1 MKKFCVF
8 SFFFSFFGC
17 PQHMEF
23 PGQGSA
29 LSCSCDL
36 YHSCGNARSFNQ
48 LCQAGDQTYMSWH
61 CREAADPVVPQWQLH
76 NEEFWVLMLGGKEK
90 DSYAAQSIR
99 NHYHLY
105 KWKILTRGILIYS
118 FFSFQHSWFYLS
130 YHSLCNFWSVQI
142 LPISLLD
149 TICWQ

>member
-1 MKKFCVF
+1 MKRFCVF

-23 PGQGSA
+23 PDQGSA

-76 NEEFWVLMLGGKEK
+76 NEEFWVLMLGGKK
-90 DSYAAQSIR
+90 
-99 NHYHLY
+99 
-105 KWKILTRGILIYS
+105 KKIPMQRKASETIITCTNGRSLQEVYWYTLFFPSSTHGFTCPITPSAIYEV
-118 FFSFQHSWFYLS
+118 FRFYLFP
-130 YHSLCNFWSVQI
+130 Y
-142 LPISLLD
+142 
-149 TICWQ
+149 